1 MVRAITGTLVEVGR
15 GKMTPEKFRD
25 ILAARDL
32 SLAGSSA
39 PAQGLF
45 LTAVRYPEEIF
56 IDDAPIGRPH

>member
-1 MVRAITGTLVEVGR
+1 
-15 GKMTPEKFRD
+15 MTPEKFRD